1 MFDKAHGRTSI
12 RNPLRLL
19 RLKVN
24 KMNILAN
31 YATSYVG
38 AFDLALSARERIQGE
53 AFEMAAEKQ
62 QVRKGRSLI
71 ARLLASGEKTS
82 RAA

>member
-1 MFDKAHGRTSI
+1 MFDKAPGRTSI
-12 RNPLRLL
+12 RNPLRLPCP
-19 RLKVN
+19 KVK

-38 AFDLALSARERIQGE
+38 AFDLALSARGRVHGE
-53 AFEMAAEKQ
+53 AFETAAEKQ
-62 QVRKGRSLI
+62 QARKGRSLI
-71 ARLLASGEKTS
+71 ARLIASGEKTF

>member
-1 MFDKAHGRTSI
+1 MFDKAPGRTSI
-12 RNPLRLL
+12 RTPLSRPC
-19 RLKVN
+19 LKVN

-38 AFDLALSARERIQGE
+38 AFDVALSARGRAYGE
-53 AFEMAAEKQ
+53 AFETAAEPQ
-62 QVRKGRSLI
+62 QTRKGRSLI
-71 ARLLASGEKTS
+71 ARLLASGEKTF